1 MIRLE
6 RPWHVHIITTSG
18 KVLKK
23 SLMDQTPKL
32 KELVQTE
39 ITVLRRCMNDN
50 VIRFVDTF
58 SNNQNVYILTEFCNG
73 GDMEE
78 YLKKK
83 GGRLRESEALEYLK
97 QILNGFRVQY

>member
-1 MIRLE
+1 
-6 RPWHVHIITTSG
+6 
-18 KVLKK
+18 
-23 SLMDQTPKL
+23 MDQTPKL

-73 GDMEE
+73 GDM
-78 YLKKK
+78 
-83 GGRLRESEALEYLK
+83 
-97 QILNGFRVQY
+97 

>member
-1 MIRLE
+1 
-6 RPWHVHIITTSG
+6 
-18 KVLKK
+18 
-23 SLMDQTPKL
+23 
-32 KELVQTE
+32 
-39 ITVLRRCMNDN
+39 MNEN

-83 GGRLRESEALEYLK
+83 GGRLREDEALEYLR
-97 QILNGFRVQY
+97 QVLNGFRVID